1 MVSRFSIELMRKS
14 NALKATG
21 TVMPGRQYRSGQD
34 QGGFRWIFANDILHL
49 GKNLLQI
56 QTPICEMQKQE

>member
-1 MVSRFSIELMRKS
+1 MPKLYFFSLMKKP
-14 NALKATG
+14 NALKTTG